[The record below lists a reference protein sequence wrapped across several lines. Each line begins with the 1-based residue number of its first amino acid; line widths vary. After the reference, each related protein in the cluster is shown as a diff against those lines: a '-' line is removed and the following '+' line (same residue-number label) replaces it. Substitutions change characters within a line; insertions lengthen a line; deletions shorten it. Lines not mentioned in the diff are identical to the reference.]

1 MKFQGVWRDVAGL
14 MLVGALVAGCGGSD
28 TEVVVS
34 PPPAAPA
41 VQPFFLDPTVSMTG
55 EVEIGTDVYVGPF
68 ARLNAGA
75 GQIRIGDRSDVQDN
89 VTLNG
94 SVILGDNVICAHG
107 CTVEGP
113 ATLGETGGD
122 PAFVGFNSLVS
133 SGATVEG
140 GAMVS
145 AKARLGPGLTLR
157 SGFRIL
163 PGQNVQTQAEADDPA
178 LGKVVVVTDA
188 DLAFMDGVLHVNEAL
203 SRGYAAFRAQDVRN
217 IQGISQNP
225 YTDLQPIAQTPVL
238 AGQAVLDPSFRNRII
253 GQVILADTLQALS
266 LVMGER
272 DSLRADEG
280 APFALGTL
288 AAMDDE
294 VTFHALEGSEIVVG
308 NNCEFGFHV
317 VIHGGEDDGNVPT
330 ERTVIGDDVVVGD
343 EAVVF
348 RSTLGDGCVIG
359 EDALVDGC
367 QLAPGTVVPARTI
380 LVDNVDLGTVDW

>member
-1 MKFQGVWRDVAGL
+1 M
-14 MLVGALVAGCGGSD
+14 
-28 TEVVVS
+28 
-34 PPPAAPA
+34 
-41 VQPFFLDPTVSMTG
+41 
-55 EVEIGTDVYVGPF
+55 
-68 ARLNAGA
+68 
-75 GQIRIGDRSDVQDN
+75 
-89 VTLNG
+89 
-94 SVILGDNVICAHG
+94 
-107 CTVEGP
+107 
-113 ATLGETGGD
+113 
-122 PAFVGFNSLVS
+122 
-133 SGATVEG
+133 
-140 GAMVS
+140 
-145 AKARLGPGLTLR
+145 
-157 SGFRIL
+157 
-163 PGQNVQTQAEADDPA
+163 
-178 LGKVVVVTDA
+178 VVVTDA